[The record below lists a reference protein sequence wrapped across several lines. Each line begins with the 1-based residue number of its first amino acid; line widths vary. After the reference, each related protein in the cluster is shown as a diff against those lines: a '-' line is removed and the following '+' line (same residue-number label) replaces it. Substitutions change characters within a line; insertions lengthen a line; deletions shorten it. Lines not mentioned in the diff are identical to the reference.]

1 MWISV
6 RLNVSLLSSIINVRC
21 SSIVTNVGNVFIV
34 VASFRGAD
42 FLV

>member
-6 RLNVSLLSSIINVRC
+6 RLNVSLLSPIINVRC

-34 VASFRGAD
+34 CVSFRGVD